1 MNRLLLASVLV
12 AATSFAQRVPW
23 ASQTPSIPSN
33 LPGDPAVL
41 LTPKLTVVGT
51 DTVQPQVY
59 FWPVGQ
65 AASSFPAGPASSADA
80 RRTLLAVG
88 VPASNTVLLFAVTSA
103 GLTPLDTGT
112 FTVPSPRHVALRQSA
127 AGFELFV
134 STSNQTIEHHRLAIA
149 DGGVT
154 FTRQPSITVSEIASG
169 LAADDRTGQ
178 LYVAQPSRGVVL
190 VQTDN
195 STSFLMSIDAGHLGT
210 AVGGL
215 GLYPALDGGTLVFT
229 TAPNESL
236 LQVHSGQGAYLGT
249 LSVGDVDG
257 GPATLGKP
265 DFLEVFAEPAPGF
278 PRGAVVVEDAI
289 SANYKII
296 SLADIDAVFPLPPS
310 FAPPAPDA
318 GPVADAGAG
327 ADAGTD
333 AGTGVRTDAG
343 PGGAGGG
350 SGLNPG
356 PPPSAEPNTPSCGC
370 TGGPFVILPG
380 LLLLWWIR
388 RLRQTHS

>member
-1 MNRLLLASVLV
+1 MTRLLLASVLV

-23 ASQTPSIPSN
+23 VSETPSIPSN

-51 DTVQPQVY
+51 DTIQPQVF

-65 AASSFPAGPASSADA
+65 AALSYPAGPANSADA
-80 RRTLLAVG
+80 RETLVAVG
-88 VPASNTVLLFAVTSA
+88 VPASNTVLLFAVTDA

-112 FTVPSPRHVALRQSA
+112 FTVPSPRQVALRQSG
-127 AGFELFV
+127 AGFELFIA
-134 STSNQTIEHHRLAIA
+134 TSNQTIEHHRLAIA

-154 FTRQPSITVSEIASG
+154 FTARPSITVSEPSSG

-178 LYVAQPSRGVVL
+178 LYVAQPTRGVVL

-195 STSFLMSIDAGHLGT
+195 SASFLMSIDAGHLGT

-229 TAPNESL
+229 TAPNESR

-257 GPATLGKP
+257 GPASLGRP
-265 DFLEVFAEPAPGF
+265 DFLDVFAQPAPGF
-278 PRGAVVVEDAI
+278 PRGVVVVEDAI
-289 SANYKII
+289 TANYKII

-310 FAPPAPDA
+310 FAPPGPDA
-318 GPVADAGAG
+318 GTG

-333 AGTGVRTDAG
+333 AGTVVRIDAG
-343 PGGAGGG
+343 TGTGAGGG
-350 SGLNPG
+350 VGGNPG